1 MSIDEIERLMKKL
14 VKEDYKSTKDR
25 KSLSSKIKKLYKMKK
40 QELKTEGK
48 NFSYESLNR
57 LVSILTENY
66 ERIKDNGII
75 NEVMQEIAEDYSEIK
90 PAKRISQEDISR
102 RQMKIYQYILG
113 NPGTKTDGMTSEFIS
128 DIIRL
133 KLTEDDGINRD
144 DILNILE
151 MQSKNM
157 YQDIEKYQKLINE
170 TIIAYFTYNPNGQNF
185 TNPKV
190 LKIFEKLA
198 DSYKI
203 SEEFD
208 KVKEIYEQALEMKCL
223 KDTSEYA
230 YLKNQYKEFLE
241 FLKMK
246 GNFADRRFGSFERLM
261 DELNKKFTEKN
272 IFVQGQRGEKL
283 NTESVSPTSNES
295 NYVMPV
301 DLRLKAF
308 EILVDSLKEINEDY
322 DITSCE
328 IGKDSYD
335 GYVIFKVKGT
345 NIAIF
350 ENFNEVNARIFIVKK
365 ELIEQ
370 VRNLSRRDV
379 IEIDGVEA
387 VNHVSTFDNYCR
399 NLKEKVL
406 KLIGETSPKKE
417 DEGIKFDK
425 KETPVIPIIPSDMD
439 ENREDREKQSPDE
452 KISEDEKEQSSDEIS
467 EDAEEQD
474 SSIEEIKPLDPVEA
488 ERQKAHK
495 NRESLRKLEAEIE
508 RIQKEAEEK
517 IAKIKEQMANIK
529 SGEEHK

>member
-25 KSLSSKIKKLYKMKK
+25 KSLSSTIKKLYKMKK

-48 NFSYESLNR
+48 NFSYESLDR

-66 ERIKDNGII
+66 ERIKDNDII

-157 YQDIEKYQKLINE
+157 YQDIEEYQKLINE

-190 LKIFEKLA
+190 LKIFESLA
-198 DSYKI
+198 ASYKI
-203 SEEFD
+203 SEDFD
-208 KVKEIYEQALEMKCL
+208 RVKEIYEQALKMKL
-223 KDTSEYA
+223 LENYPEYA
-230 YLKNQYKEFLE
+230 ELKKHYEEFLD
-241 FLKMK
+241 FLEMRR
-246 GNFADRRFGSFERLM
+246 NFEDRRFDSFDDLIKALETNL
-261 DELNKKFTEKN
+261 TEN
-272 IFVQGQRGEKL
+272 DIFVKGEKGENPNPGPL
-283 NTESVSPTSNES
+283 PPNPPESS
-295 NYVMPV
+295 YVMPV
-301 DLRLKAF
+301 ELKLEGFKRL
-308 EILVDSLKEINEDY
+308 VNSLKRINEDF

-328 IGKDSYD
+328 IGKNAYN
-335 GYVIFKVKGT
+335 GYVIFRIEGT
-345 NIAIF
+345 NISIF
-350 ENFNEVNARIFIVKK
+350 ENFNEVNARLFIVKN
-365 ELIEQ
+365 ELIDQ
-370 VRNLSRRDV
+370 VRQLSRNDATA
-379 IEIDGVEA
+379 IDGVEA
-387 VNHVSTFDNYCR
+387 VNHVSNFENYCK
-399 NLKEKVL
+399 NLRAKVL
-406 KLIGETSPKKE
+406 KLIRETSPKPEHE
-417 DEGIKFDK
+417 DEEIKFDEE
-425 KETPVIPIIPSDMD
+425 ETPVIPIIPSDMD

-474 SSIEEIKPLDPVEA
+474 SSIEETKPLDPVEA
-488 ERQKAHK
+488 ERQKAYRFQARL
-495 NRESLRKLEAEIE
+495 RELEDRLTE
-508 RIQKEAEEK
+508 IQKKAEND
-517 IAKIKEQMANIK
+517 IAKIKK
-529 SGEEHK
+529 GR